1 MTKDEEQAL
10 IARILGG
17 DTQAFEEIVL
27 EHQKNVYNLA
37 LKMTGNVDDAFDVS
51 QDTFL
56 RAYNALSSFRGDSR
70 LSVWLYRL
78 TSNIC
83 IDLLRKKKR
92 RGEVSLS
99 VRNDQNEEDEIEIP
113 DDRYAPETALER
125 KELRRSLREGLASLP
140 ENYRQILT
148 LREISGLS
156 YEEIAQ
162 VLELEPGTVKSR
174 LFRARK
180 QLCTFLSDNGNI
192 SRSSPSKNR
201 KEV

>member
-37 LKMTGNVDDAFDVS
+37 LKMTGNADDAFDVS